1 MTNRTFTQFEGEAGI
16 ALQGVPASPVPAASG
31 ALIIPFPAQS
41 SAAASDWGWDGE
53 DADFVPIGVLACR
66 LVGQFERPRI
76 LVWSAPEGPREEE
89 PNPPEL

>member
-31 ALIIPFPAQS
+31 ALIIPFPALTPPPW
-41 SAAASDWGWDGE
+41 AGEEE
-53 DADFVPIGVLACR
+53 DAGCWESIGVLSVR